1 MKKTRIVYVLLA
13 ALTFSACAEKKQEAG
28 NAATEHAGE
37 EQAGQ
42 MPEAGKEVV
51 KTPDYKTDGGPVK
64 AALAPLLDGYL
75 KISEAL
81 AASEFQTARQQAQA
95 IVAATDQV
103 PVAQLS
109 GEAKSY
115 ASDKLKEIRQSAD
128 RMVQA
133 SDIKGLRA
141 HLQALSEA
149 TFSLT
154 KAFGASDQTLYYQ
167 YCPMANQNQG
177 GYWLSANKEI
187 RNPYF
192 GSGMLTCGSTEE
204 VLN

>member
-1 MKKTRIVYVLLA
+1 MKKTRFVFVLLA
-13 ALTFSACAEKKQEAG
+13 ALTFSACAEKKQETGSTAG
-28 NAATEHAGE
+28 KKAAE
-37 EQAGQ
+37 

-51 KTPDYKTDGGPVK
+51 KTPDYKAEGEPVK
-64 AALAPLLDGYL
+64 ASLAPLLDGYL
-75 KISEAL
+75 KIGEAL
-81 AASEFQTARQQAQA
+81 ASSDFQAAQKEAAA
-95 IVAATDQV
+95 ILTATDKV

-109 GEAKSY
+109 GEAQSY
-115 ASDKLKEIRQSAD
+115 AAGKLKEIKQSAD

-133 SDIKGLRA
+133 SNIKGLRA

-149 TFSLT
+149 TFALT
-154 KAFGASDQTLYYQ
+154 KAFGASDKPLYYQ

>member
-1 MKKTRIVYVLLA
+1 MKMMKKTRFVYVVLA
-13 ALTFSACAEKKQEAG
+13 ALTFSACAEKKQQADTATTEP
-28 NAATEHAGE
+28 AAD
-37 EQAGQ
+37 

-51 KTPDYKTDGGPVK
+51 KTPDYKADGGAVK
-64 AALAPLLDGYL
+64 ATLLPLLDASL

-81 AASEFQTARQQAQA
+81 AASDLQAAQKQA
-95 IVAATDQV
+95 AALGAAADKV
-103 PVAQLS
+103 PVGELA

-115 ASDKLKEIRQSAD
+115 ASDKLKEIKQSAD

-133 SDIKGLRA
+133 NDIKGLRA
-141 HLQALSEA
+141 HLQPLSEA
-149 TFSLT
+149 TFALT
-154 KAFGASDQTLYYQ
+154 KAFGASDKPLYYQ

-177 GYWLSANKEI
+177 GYWLSASKEI

-204 VLN
+204 ALNL